1 MTHVLGRREALGL
14 TASAAL
20 AAAAGTID
28 TFAAP
33 PADADT
39 GPPLKILGVACSMR
53 PGKTTA
59 AGVQVALAAA
69 KGVHAR
75 ITTEFLDLGGK
86 DLWSGA
92 LGRRGPDGA
101 PVTDDF
107 QQVVTSLR
115 DPQLAGLIIG
125 SPSYYRAMS
134 AQCKIF
140 LERCSVL
147 REPQLLLAGKVAG
160 VLAVGAYRNGGQEL
174 VIEQVQ
180 SVLLCHELVIVGGK
194 APAFQGATLWNGFE
208 DDITKDALG
217 MDSARKLGIRVA
229 DAALRAGGRDQP
241 A

>member
-1 MTHVLGRREALGL
+1 MKNELGRREVLGF
-14 TASAAL
+14 TASAL
-20 AAAAGTID
+20 AAAAAGSA
-28 TFAAP
+28 TFAAQP
-33 PADADT
+33 GEGAT
-39 GPPLKILGVACSMR
+39 PLKILGVACSMR
-53 PGKTTA
+53 PAKTTA

-69 KGVHAR
+69 KGVNAR
-75 ITTEFLDLGGK
+75 VATEFVDLGGK

-101 PVTDDF
+101 PLTDDF
-107 QQVVTSLR
+107 DEVLASLR

-147 REPQLLLAGKVAG
+147 REPKLLLAGKVAG

-180 SVLLCHELVIVGGK
+180 DVLLCHELVIVGGK

-217 MDSARKLGIRVA
+217 MDSARKLGIHVA
-229 DAALRAGGRDQP
+229 EAALRLAG